1 MTYRP
6 KYTYKVCTKY
16 VQSRISVCH
25 EMMGEGGMLYELQN
39 KNVISLGLT
48 VWVGGRV
55 FQALG
60 AAMPNLVSIAVKIGP
75 GIRFDV

>member
-1 MTYRP
+1 
-6 KYTYKVCTKY
+6 
-16 VQSRISVCH
+16 
-25 EMMGEGGMLYELQN
+25 MMGEGGMLYELQN
-39 KNVISLGLT
+39 ENVISLDLT

-75 GIRFDV
+75 GND